1 MFNFK
6 KNIFLKSTIRKP
18 LQSLVLIMLVGTAAF
33 AFVMRSTEFLMIRDS
48 VSEAAAHYRS
58 IGFLQVPGEA
68 YANVI
73 SGADVIS
80 SSRYVDFEDRRRGAE
95 AVLHDLQNI
104 NMMGRP
110 GGGSVLHGAEVA
122 YVSIPERHHY
132 AYFYAILDRVSETN
146 HEITGHFIELRV
158 TVEDVVVSFPEH
170 AIAGQEAR
178 LRLHLDGA
186 ENPLTDM
193 EIGERYF
200 MRAALYWSSTH
211 GRGVRHNFPIV
222 GQALDILYMHALNDS
237 GLMYIPVPYGRADL
251 TQPQFEGIAADIE
264 RMHYNHSVV
273 WLRTTSDMT
282 AMPIMMEEF
291 DRVDLVQGRFL
302 DRYDYLEARP
312 VAVVHHTFAQ
322 MRGLSIGDT
331 ITVSVPEEQQIVDLH
346 VVAHLGGRDAGGI
359 RYRMENFVFTDG
371 MMDFAVLGNH
381 AGEMVTELEL
391 EIVGTYT
398 KLATA
403 TMMRDLHMGMV
414 NPTLSALFGN
424 YIYIPDSLLPAGL
437 MAVDNMHGY
446 SDYVW
451 SNWYSFVLSD
461 TRNEAAFLAENSDLL
476 EAMGYNLVLIPS
488 GAENFWASATP
499 ILRSVNFNAITFLI
513 VLIMVLCLVTFIFL
527 HQKRREFA
535 IMRALGNPASLSVRQ
550 LCVPLAVICLPAII
564 IGGLFGW
571 TFALEEAAASIG
583 FLHLDSEAYYAGYS
597 VSINISILWLLL
609 QLSAIFAIMILALYI
624 GARRTAKLPVLALL
638 QGRSGKPEKALAG
651 ASASLSFSGVIENE
665 PSLIGN
671 VGAISNRVVE
681 DDREI
686 LTSHGATQTNR
697 QSKTGFAV
705 FFTKLLGSARFIIRH
720 IVRAPVKTVLTL
732 IVAAFLISALGV
744 LQWSIRDTESE
755 INRLYDTTVVS
766 GELQRAAVVGGGN
779 VEPVIFRNTVDML
792 LGQDIFLSYY
802 LEATFW
808 QSYVIPA
815 EPDGSFPT
823 GVEGDFWDDL
833 WRYIRTTYWGDRSAR
848 ENPIL
853 AFSDFDNFVDEQNRL
868 LDDTPPGILD
878 PGIADFGDLGVAAGP
893 LEVEFGAGF
902 GQGDF
907 VYLDQS
913 LVVPIPVILSDLTL
927 ERRGLS
933 VGDVAFIGHNTVGG
947 QRARRAFEVPIV
959 IIGQHNGN
967 ISQTVGRNAVLM
979 PLAALEFLRGDML
992 EYIAFRFEVE
1002 PAVNRELGEIR
1013 AELQERMRRHRQ
1025 SGAYALDFYL
1035 HDSELQV
1042 VADLEQNLQ
1051 LLELL
1056 YPVAVGISVLIGI
1069 GLAVLLL
1076 LQSAKIAAI
1085 LRILGFGKKHTRAIV
1100 CLEHIIV
1107 SLIGLIIGLVILT
1120 FAHFGVSAPLPAL
1133 AALYLSAVI
1142 TGAAI
1147 GSFIMTRRAPLE
1159 LLQVKE

>member
-1 MFNFK
+1 
-6 KNIFLKSTIRKP
+6 
-18 LQSLVLIMLVGTAAF
+18 
-33 AFVMRSTEFLMIRDS
+33 
-48 VSEAAAHYRS
+48 
-58 IGFLQVPGEA
+58 
-68 YANVI
+68 
-73 SGADVIS
+73 
-80 SSRYVDFEDRRRGAE
+80 
-95 AVLHDLQNI
+95 
-104 NMMGRP
+104 
-110 GGGSVLHGAEVA
+110 
-122 YVSIPERHHY
+122 
-132 AYFYAILDRVSETN
+132 
-146 HEITGHFIELRV
+146 
-158 TVEDVVVSFPEH
+158 
-170 AIAGQEAR
+170 
-178 LRLHLDGA
+178 
-186 ENPLTDM
+186 
-193 EIGERYF
+193 
-200 MRAALYWSSTH
+200 
-211 GRGVRHNFPIV
+211 
-222 GQALDILYMHALNDS
+222 MHPLNDS

-251 TQPQFEGIAADIE
+251 TQPQFESIASDIE
-264 RMHYNHSVV
+264 RMHYNHSVL

-282 AMPIMMEEF
+282 AMPIMMDEF

-302 DRYDYLEARP
+302 NHDDYLEARQ

-331 ITVSVPEEQQIVDLH
+331 ITVSVPEQQQIIDLH

-424 YIYIPDSLLPAGL
+424 YVYIPDSLLPAGL

-451 SNWYSFVLSD
+451 SNWYSFVLRD
-461 TRNEAAFLAENSDLL
+461 TRNEAAFLAENSDVLA
-476 EAMGYNLVLIPS
+476 AMGYNLVLIPS
-488 GAENFWASATP
+488 GAENFWASASP

-571 TFALEEAAASIG
+571 SFALEEAAASIG
-583 FLHLDSEAYYAGYS
+583 FLNLEPQTYYYVDYGI
-597 VSINISILWLLL
+597 SINISILWLLV
-609 QLSAIFAIMILALYI
+609 QLSAIFAIMILALYV

-638 QGRSGKPEKALAG
+638 QGRSGKPEKAPAG
-651 ASASLSFSGVIENE
+651 GMASSSVSGVIENE
-665 PSLIGN
+665 PSLISN
-671 VGAISNRVVE
+671 VSAMPNRSAN
-681 DDREI
+681 DDMEI
-686 LTSHGATQTNR
+686 IKSHGTAQTGQFR
-697 QSKTGFAV
+697 EAGSASL
-705 FFTKLLGSARFIIRH
+705 FTKLLGSMRFIVRH

-732 IVAAFLISALGV
+732 VVAAFLISALGV

-766 GELQRAAVVGGGN
+766 GELQQAAVVAGGA
-779 VEPVIFRNTVDML
+779 EPIIFRRTVDML
-792 LGQDIFLSYY
+792 LAQDIFLSHY

-808 QSYVIPA
+808 QSYIIPA

-823 GVEGDFWDDL
+823 GVEGDFWDEL
-833 WRYIRTTYWGDRSAR
+833 WRYIRTEYWGDRSAR

-853 AFSDFDNFVDEQNRL
+853 AFSDFDKFLDEQNRL

-893 LEVEFGAGF
+893 LEIEFAVGF
-902 GQGDF
+902 RQDDF

-913 LVVPIPVILSDLTL
+913 LLTPIPVILSDLTL
-927 ERRGLS
+927 ERRGLN

-947 QRARRAFEVPIV
+947 QRARGAFEVPIK

-967 ISQTVGRNAVLM
+967 INQTVGRNAVLM
-979 PLAALEFLRGDML
+979 PLEALEFLRGDML
-992 EYIAFRFEVE
+992 EYIAFHFELDS
-1002 PAVNRELGEIR
+1002 AINRELGEIR
-1013 AELQERMRRHRQ
+1013 AELQEHMRRHRQ
-1025 SGAYALDFYL
+1025 SGPYALDFYL

-1056 YPVAVGISVLIGI
+1056 YPVAVAISVLIGI

-1100 CLEHIIV
+1100 CLEHILV

-1120 FAHFGVSAPLPAL
+1120 FAHFGVAAPVPAL
-1133 AALYLSAVI
+1133 TVLYLTSVI
-1142 TGAAI
+1142 TGATI